1 MAKVLRIGLL
11 GASKIAR
18 GAVIAPVRDDPDFVV
33 AAVAARDPDRAR
45 AYAAE
50 HGIPEVAENY
60 AALIARDDLDLIY
73 NALPPAGHA
82 AWTIATLESGKAVLC
97 EKPFARNAEEAG
109 AMVAAAE
116 ATGQV
121 LLEAFHYRYHNV
133 MRRAE
138 AILREKPLG
147 AIKSAKAV
155 FHAPIAK
162 APGELRWLAD
172 QGGGSLM
179 DLGCYPMHA
188 LRTLLG
194 VEPEVLQAKGV
205 FEDGVDS
212 AMAAQLS
219 FPGEIEGLIASS
231 MIEPEPSAWLKL
243 EGEHGSLEIINFLAP
258 QMGCR
263 FTTTIDGQTQVHPTS
278 GLSTYAAQMRHVH
291 DVLVGGVRPLTG
303 GDDAVCNMLAIDAIY
318 AAARKIAAEE
328 PA

>member
-1 MAKVLRIGLL
+1 
-11 GASKIAR
+11 
-18 GAVIAPVRDDPDFVV
+18 
-33 AAVAARDPDRAR
+33 
-45 AYAAE
+45 
-50 HGIPEVAENY
+50 
-60 AALIARDDLDLIY
+60 
-73 NALPPAGHA
+73 
-82 AWTIATLESGKAVLC
+82 
-97 EKPFARNAEEAG
+97 
-109 AMVAAAE
+109 MVAAAE

-179 DLGCYPMHA
+179 DLGCYPLHA

-231 MIEPEPSAWLKL
+231 MIEPEP
-243 EGEHGSLEIINFLAP
+243 
-258 QMGCR
+258 
-263 FTTTIDGQTQVHPTS
+263 
-278 GLSTYAAQMRHVH
+278 
-291 DVLVGGVRPLTG
+291 
-303 GDDAVCNMLAIDAIY
+303 
-318 AAARKIAAEE
+318 
-328 PA
+328 